1 LPLLLVLSFLIL
13 VVLFWELHS
22 GSFRARFSNRIA
34 QVCLS
39 FCLPFI
45 SDGGGGDVDATHTK
59 ANESSMQQA
68 QEQAE
73 AEAEAEELLPQLQG
87 ALHGILALLAE
98 LHATTVEAV
107 RTRKNKRIA

>member
-1 LPLLLVLSFLIL
+1 
-13 VVLFWELHS
+13 
-22 GSFRARFSNRIA
+22 
-34 QVCLS
+34 
-39 FCLPFI
+39 
-45 SDGGGGDVDATHTK
+45 
-59 ANESSMQQA
+59 MQQA

>member
-1 LPLLLVLSFLIL
+1 
-13 VVLFWELHS
+13 LF
-22 GSFRARFSNRIA
+22 
-34 QVCLS
+34 VCLS

-45 SDGGGGDVDATHTK
+45 SDGGGGDFEATHTK

-68 QEQAE
+68 QEQAP
-73 AEAEAEELLPQLQG
+73 EAEELLPQLQG

>member
-1 LPLLLVLSFLIL
+1 
-13 VVLFWELHS
+13 
-22 GSFRARFSNRIA
+22 
-34 QVCLS
+34 
-39 FCLPFI
+39 
-45 SDGGGGDVDATHTK
+45 
-59 ANESSMQQA
+59 MQQA

-73 AEAEAEELLPQLQG
+73 AAEELLPQLQG